1 LKRNKIKRDIL
12 QGVIVPALENVEAML
27 IMSME
32 GPKGGPSITTKGAK
46 LQVNPS
52 NLRCEFHHIEEYC

>member
-1 LKRNKIKRDIL
+1 MKRNKIKRDIL
-12 QGVIVPALENVEAML
+12 QGAIVPALENVEAML

-52 NLRCEFHHIEEYC
+52 NLRSEFQHIEEYC

>member
-1 LKRNKIKRDIL
+1 MKRNKIKRDIL
-12 QGVIVPALENVEAML
+12 QGAIVPALENVEAML

-46 LQVNPS
+46 LN
-52 NLRCEFHHIEEYC
+52 

>member
-12 QGVIVPALENVEAML
+12 QGVIVTALENVEAML

-32 GPKGGPSITTKGAK
+32 GPKGA
-46 LQVNPS
+46 QA
-52 NLRCEFHHIEEYC
+52 